1 MLNSLFIETVEAFP
15 DTTVTL
21 TNGKKYVVRETVE
34 EVEERVHAF
43 YQTINLLGKIDTGG
57 SVDEE

>member
-15 DTTVTL
+15 DTTITL

-34 EVEERVHAF
+34 EVLMRVHAF
-43 YQTINLLGKIDTGG
+43 YKTVNLLGKTDVGG
-57 SVDEE
+57 SDDEE